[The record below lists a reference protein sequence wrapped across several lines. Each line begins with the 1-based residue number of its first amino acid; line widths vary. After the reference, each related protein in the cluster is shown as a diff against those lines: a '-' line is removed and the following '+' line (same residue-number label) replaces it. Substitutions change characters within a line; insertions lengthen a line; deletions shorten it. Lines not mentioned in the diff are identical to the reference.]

1 MEDRN
6 FRGYILSTTDKIQ
19 ELRREC
25 IQFGV
30 PECVQDGY
38 EEIIDRLICFLG
50 VTDKQR
56 ELFWTLT
63 DPE

>member
-1 MEDRN
+1 MEEQS
-6 FRGYILSTTDKIQ
+6 FRGCILTTTDKIQ

-25 IQFGV
+25 EQFGV

-38 EEIIDRLICFLG
+38 EDIIDKLISLLG
-50 VTDKQR
+50 VTQKQR